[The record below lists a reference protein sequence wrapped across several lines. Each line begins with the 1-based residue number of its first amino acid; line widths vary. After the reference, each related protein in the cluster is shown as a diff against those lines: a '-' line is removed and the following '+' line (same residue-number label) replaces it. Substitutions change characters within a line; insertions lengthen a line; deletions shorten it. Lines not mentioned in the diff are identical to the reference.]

1 MRRFVLIVAA
11 VAFLAAITLGAAR
24 SSAPSDM
31 PLARPV
37 KPSIEEVMR
46 QQDGAIDF
54 LLDRIEGKNSHVY
67 VAR

>member
-1 MRRFVLIVAA
+1 MRRFVLIIAA

-24 SSAPSDM
+24 TSAPSDQ

-54 LLDRIEGKNSHVY
+54 LLDRIEGKKRDVNI
-67 VAR
+67 R